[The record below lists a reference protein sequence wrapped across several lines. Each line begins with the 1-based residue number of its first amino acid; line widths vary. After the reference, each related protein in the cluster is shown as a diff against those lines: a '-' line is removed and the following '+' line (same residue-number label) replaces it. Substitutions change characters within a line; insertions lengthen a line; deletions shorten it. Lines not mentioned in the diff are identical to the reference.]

1 MAKGAKKG
9 KKGKKG
15 KKNHLA
21 AAVSKGFRAGLRGE
35 SGGKKGGKRKDMRPL
50 SFLKKMKAKMEKN
63 LPKLDALIAKG
74 TSGGR
79 PA

>member
-21 AAVSKGFRAGLRGE
+21 AAVSKGLRAGLRGE
-35 SGGKKGGKRKDMRPL
+35 SSGKKSGKRKDMRPL

>member
-1 MAKGAKKG
+1 MAGKKKRSKRKSRKKDHLQTAISAGIAKGMG
-9 KKGKKG
+9 K
-15 KKNHLA
+15 
-21 AAVSKGFRAGLRGE
+21 R
-35 SGGKKGGKRKDMRPL
+35 GGKRKDMRPL

-63 LPKLDALIAKG
+63 LPKLEALIAKG